1 MRKILKP
8 KIIIVMVAVV
18 IASIGFGS
26 GFYVGAATTNGAGS
40 QNDPVVTLSYL
51 DYRLGKLGAVEETP
65 ENNTVQSGNRTE
77 KVTIELGERLMPGE
91 GSIIII
97 YSGSCTA
104 VGNALIDTTSA
115 KSVREGMQVSPYSQ
129 ILIPDDSSGV
139 VAAESTVI
147 YVLR

>member
-1 MRKILKP
+1 MKKKIL
-8 KIIIVMVAVV
+8 IVIVAAIV
-18 IASIGFGS
+18 ASIAFGS
-26 GFYVGAATTNGAGS
+26 GFYAGAATTNGAGS

-51 DYRLGKLGAVEETP
+51 DYRLGKLGDIEQTSD
-65 ENNTVQSGNRTE
+65 NNTVQSGNRTE
-77 KVTIELGERLMPGE
+77 KVTIERGERLMPGE

-104 VGNALIDTTSA
+104 VGNPLIDTTSA
-115 KSVREGMQVSPYSQ
+115 KSVKEGMQVSPYSQ

-139 VAAESTVI
+139 VAAESTII